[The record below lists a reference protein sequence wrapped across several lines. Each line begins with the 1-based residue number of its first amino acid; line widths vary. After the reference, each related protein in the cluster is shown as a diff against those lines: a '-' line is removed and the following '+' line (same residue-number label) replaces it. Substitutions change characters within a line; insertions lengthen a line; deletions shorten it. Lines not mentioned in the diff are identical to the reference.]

1 MNLKVL
7 GTIVVAAIALGFG
20 WLKYEARSERV
31 NRLDILVTNIRE
43 NTSGATFGS
52 ITNADTVSFTLIS
65 AIVNGREENP
75 SCTLQP
81 YLFGTERRMNGD
93 RAESLSLVLPEE
105 QTLRFPAS
113 WELRP
118 NDEIGFSSPAECGR
132 FSSLT
137 LVTDSGRF
145 EFAH

>member
-7 GTIVVAAIALGFG
+7 GTIAVVALALGFG
-20 WLKYEARSERV
+20 WLKYEARAERA
-31 NRLDILVTNIRE
+31 NELGILVTNIRA
-43 NTSGATFGS
+43 NTNGVTLGS
-52 ITNADTVSFTLIS
+52 ITNTDTASITLIS
-65 AIVNGREENP
+65 AIVNGLEENP

-81 YLFGTERRMNGD
+81 FLFGTERRMNGD
-93 RAESLSLVLPEE
+93 RAERLNLVLSEE
-105 QTLRFPAS
+105 RTLRFPAS

-118 NDEIGFSSPAECGR
+118 NDEIGFSSPVECGH

-145 EFAH
+145 EFTP